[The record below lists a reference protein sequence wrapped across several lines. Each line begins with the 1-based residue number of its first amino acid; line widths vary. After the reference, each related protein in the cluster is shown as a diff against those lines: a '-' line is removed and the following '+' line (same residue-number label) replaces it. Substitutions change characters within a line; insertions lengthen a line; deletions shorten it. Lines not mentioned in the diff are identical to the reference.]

1 MEIIKDFLTLFLQLT
16 AVQALLVA
24 SWPIRK
30 PKLKLATAIF
40 VLNLD
45 LALRSKTYS
54 NLSDCKC
61 LSDFIN
67 SVTKETDGNHDRV
80 IFGYH
85 SPFRGFD
92 VIKELSEWE
101 STQYSHGPALILN
114 EKDKRHWPSIL
125 RSLKYQLGIDTD
137 NKYRSE
143 IAPEFRR
150 GPLDR
155 LHAVIKRKY
164 GYELGNTL
172 DSAEES
178 TQPRRYI
185 YCEDEQDLLAKILAD
200 VEKACPNDMERAIA
214 ISRLQDAYK
223 AINIVQLKNPYHA
236 SINNIHL
243 LISNAYRGK
252 MKLVTEF
259 AEKQGFSI
267 TNSAMQEAHLILGEL
282 PPNSERYCIL
292 ETRLRPLTE
301 KDIKMQSN
309 LLLDKLSPQI
319 MRAIIIR
326 AAIFTLLVF
335 LYKYV
340 DIEAVNN
347 LELLLQN
354 LLSAKS

>member
-16 AVQALLVA
+16 AIQVLLVA

-54 NLSDCKC
+54 SLSDCKC
-61 LSDFIN
+61 LFDFIN

-85 SPFRGFD
+85 SPFRGFE

-101 STQYSHGPALILN
+101 STQYSHGPVLYISDN
-114 EKDKRHWPSIL
+114 DERRWPSIL
-125 RSLKYQLGIDTD
+125 RSLKYQFGVDTSD
-137 NKYRSE
+137 EYRFE
-143 IAPEFRR
+143 ITPEFRR

-155 LHAVIKRKY
+155 LHEVIKRKY
-164 GYELGNTL
+164 DYELGNAL
-172 DSAEES
+172 DSAKES
-178 TQPRRYI
+178 IESRYI

-214 ISRLQDAYK
+214 ISRLQTAYK
-223 AINIVQLKNPYHA
+223 VINIAQLKNPYHA

-243 LISNAYRGK
+243 FISNEYRGI
-252 MKLVTEF
+252 MKLDSKFT
-259 AEKQGFSI
+259 EKQGFSI
-267 TNSAMQEAHLILGEL
+267 NNNTMQEAHLILGEL

-292 ETRLRPLTE
+292 ETRLRPLTD

-326 AAIFTLLVF
+326 ATIFTLLVF

-340 DIEAVNN
+340 DTEAVNN